1 MNLRRL
7 LILEAVFSL
16 ITGLTLLVLPGWTL
30 DLYGL
35 ETDATGLFMTQTAA
49 GLYIGVGLL
58 AWLCRNVTQRDLARS
73 LTAMYIVYHA
83 VLLVVALIAWLGS
96 DFDFD
101 LGWVSVLI
109 EVVFAV
115 AFAVVRWRD
124 PVVLAGGR
132 S

>member
-1 MNLRRL
+1 MTLRRL

-16 ITGLTLLVLPGWTL
+16 VTGLVLLLLPAWTL

-35 ETDATGLFMTQTAA
+35 ETDPQGLFMTQTAA

-58 AWLCRNVTQRDLARS
+58 AWLCRNVAQREFARS
-73 LTAMYIVYHA
+73 LTAMYIVYHL
-83 VLLVVALIAWLGS
+83 VLLAVALIAWLGS

-101 LGWVSVLI
+101 LGWVSVLV
-109 EVVFAV
+109 EA
-115 AFAVVRWRD
+115 AFGLAFGYFTYRARD
-124 PVVLAGGR
+124 AGGR

>member
-1 MNLRRL
+1 MTLRRL

-16 ITGLTLLVLPGWTL
+16 ATGLALLLLPAWTL

-35 ETDATGLFMTQTAA
+35 ETDPPGLFMTQTAA

-58 AWLCRNVTQRDLARS
+58 AWLCRNVAQREFARS
-73 LTAMYIVYHA
+73 LTAMYVVYHL
-83 VLLVVALIAWLGS
+83 VLLAVALIAWLGS

-109 EVVFAV
+109 EAFFAA
-115 AFAVVRWRD
+115 AFTLVSLRLPAA
-124 PVVLAGGR
+124 LAGGR